1 MSDLFYIV
9 ALIVIAFCYFV
20 YKVCEIIL
28 TIIKAKYKYQEES
41 EADQK
46 ISMKVGDTTNDIE
59 DNGGHTSEIEK
70 EC

>member
-28 TIIKAKYKYQEES
+28 TIIKAKYNYQEE
-41 EADQK
+41 EEVAPK
-46 ISMKVGDTTNDIE
+46 INIKVGDTTNE
-59 DNGGHTSEIEK
+59 VENNGRHASEIEK

>member
-28 TIIKAKYKYQEES
+28 TIIKAKYNYKEGDK
-41 EADQK
+41 ADPK
-46 ISMKVGDTTNDIE
+46 ISIKVGDTTNEIKN
-59 DNGGHTSEIEK
+59 NGGHTSEIEK

>member
-1 MSDLFYIV
+1 MSNLFYIV

-41 EADQK
+41 KADPK
-46 ISMKVGDTTNDIE
+46 ISIKVGDTTNEIKN
-59 DNGGHTSEIEK
+59 NGGHTSEIEK

>member
-41 EADQK
+41 KADQK
-46 ISMKVGDTTNDIE
+46 TSIKVGDTTNDIK
-59 DNGGHTSEIEK
+59 DNRGHTSETEK
-70 EC
+70 GC